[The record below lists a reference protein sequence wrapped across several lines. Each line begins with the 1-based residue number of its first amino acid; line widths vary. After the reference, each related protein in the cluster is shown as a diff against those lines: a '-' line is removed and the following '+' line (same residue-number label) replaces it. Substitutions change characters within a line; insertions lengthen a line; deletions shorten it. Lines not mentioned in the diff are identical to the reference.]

1 MSITE
6 NTFVTKHVVGK
17 TEMHTSSILH
27 LVISVGN
34 YPLAHMLLL

>member
-17 TEMHTSSILH
+17 TEMQTSSILK
-27 LVISVGN
+27 LVLPC
-34 YPLAHMLLL
+34 Y